1 MRDYNFEGRPFPDKE
16 QRNNAVKDSYE
27 DQRNLRS
34 ADKKDALERLIKKDY
49 SRFNDEQIDAIN
61 LCFDYKI
68 PPNYIIDYI
77 DIGASFI
84 KKYALDRIIGSKGKD
99 VSVEDYEKLKNDID
113 AKEWMSRKK
122 RKYNFEGRPFPDK
135 EQLKDKKNDY
145 WKVYYED
152 KFDAQNR
159 IEDED
164 YSRFSEKQIR
174 VIKLCVNYNL
184 HPGYIVNYI
193 NYYLNFITKKD
204 LDYFIGS
211 KGKDVV
217 ETDYINFATHVNL
230 KSWRYKKKKYNFE
243 GRPFPD
249 KEQRFNRDND
259 YYDIIS
265 DDESDATERLIK
277 KDYSRFNEDQIKA
290 IELCLEYNIPYGYIT
305 GYIEEYPDEVTRERL
320 DYYIG
325 SKGKDVS
332 DYDYLA
338 LSYYLST
345 C

>member
-1 MRDYNFEGRPFPDKE
+1 MRD
-16 QRNNAVKDSYE
+16 
-27 DQRNLRS
+27 
-34 ADKKDALERLIKKDY
+34 
-49 SRFNDEQIDAIN
+49 
-61 LCFDYKI
+61 
-68 PPNYIIDYI
+68 
-77 DIGASFI
+77 
-84 KKYALDRIIGSKGKD
+84 
-99 VSVEDYEKLKNDID
+99 
-113 AKEWMSRKK
+113 
-122 RKYNFEGRPFPDK
+122 
-135 EQLKDKKNDY
+135 
-145 WKVYYED
+145 
-152 KFDAQNR
+152 
-159 IEDED
+159 
-164 YSRFSEKQIR
+164 
-174 VIKLCVNYNL
+174 
-184 HPGYIVNYI
+184 
-193 NYYLNFITKKD
+193 
-204 LDYFIGS
+204 
-211 KGKDVV
+211 
-217 ETDYINFATHVNL
+217 
-230 KSWRYKKKKYNFE
+230 YNFE

-305 GYIEEYPDEVTRERL
+305 DYIEEYPDEVTRERL